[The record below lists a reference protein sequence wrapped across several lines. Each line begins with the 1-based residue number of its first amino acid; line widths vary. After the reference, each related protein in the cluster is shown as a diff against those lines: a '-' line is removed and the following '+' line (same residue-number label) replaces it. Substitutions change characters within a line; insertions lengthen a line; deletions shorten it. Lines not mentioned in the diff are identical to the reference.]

1 MPAVPGRLAITNN
14 FHPRGDTM
22 KFSLTPLVILAVLL
36 AGCSHTATYNSAYL
50 SAPPPEASERMEGKV
65 LVYTERTED
74 NYTFTGNPTSFT
86 GGATTLNVP
95 LGQITREVAVY
106 AFGRHFKDGADAS
119 NKLENLAGYRAII
132 HPRLLSFTYEYNQLK
147 NLGFAI
153 TPGVTLEIETQLLD
167 QGGKSVYAK
176 KHASGLVQ
184 GYTYVVS
191 GTPGERI
198 NQLVHETLYKL
209 MDEAAQDIKRTLK
222 ENGS

>member
-1 MPAVPGRLAITNN
+1 MKRIA
-14 FHPRGDTM
+14 TM
-22 KFSLTPLVILAVLL
+22 FVILTVLL
-36 AGCSHTATYNSAYL
+36 AGCSHVATYNPAYL
-50 SAPPPEASERMEGKV
+50 SAAPPAASERMDGKV
-65 LVYTERTED
+65 LVYTERADD
-74 NYTFTGNPTSFT
+74 NYVFSGNPASFT
-86 GGATTLNVP
+86 GGATTLTVP

-132 HPRLLSFTYEYNQLK
+132 RPRVLSFTYEYNQLQ

-167 QGGKSVYAK
+167 QSGKTVYAK
-176 KHASGLVQ
+176 KHAPGLAQ
-184 GYTYVVS
+184 GQAYMVS

-209 MDEAAQDIKRTLK
+209 MDEAARDVKRALK
-222 ENGS
+222 ENGAS

>member
-1 MPAVPGRLAITNN
+1 
-14 FHPRGDTM
+14 M
-22 KFSLTPLVILAVLL
+22 KRTATLFVILTVLL
-36 AGCSHTATYNSAYL
+36 AGCSHVATYNPAYL
-50 SAPPPEASERMEGKV
+50 SAPPPAASERMDGKV
-65 LVYTERTED
+65 LVYTERADD
-74 NYTFTGNPTSFT
+74 NYVFSGNPTSFT
-86 GGATTLNVP
+86 GGATTLTVP

-132 HPRLLSFTYEYNQLK
+132 RPRVLSFTYEYNQLQ

-167 QGGKSVYAK
+167 QSGKTVYAK
-176 KHASGLVQ
+176 KHASALAQ
-184 GYTYVVS
+184 GQAYMVS

-209 MDEAAQDIKRTLK
+209 MDEAARDVKRALK
-222 ENGS
+222 ENGAS